1 MKQVLDETNFKK
13 NFGNKLNTLRKQRG
27 MTQSEL
33 GYQLN
38 YSDKAISKW
47 ERGESVPDSYTVYK
61 IAELFGVSVDE
72 ILSPE
77 SKLDLN
83 KVNPNDGFKPSRLF
97 VPIIT
102 AVSVFFL
109 ASIAFLVMKNV
120 EPWSAYAEYTFLYAV
135 PVAAIVLT
143 VFSSL
148 WWRMVY
154 RCIFVS
160 LILWTSAFAVYFSF
174 DVENLKYIFVP
185 CAILQVACILAYVF
199 AYFVIKKK

>member
-1 MKQVLDETNFKK
+1 
-13 NFGNKLNTLRKQRG
+13 

-61 IAELFGVSVDE
+61 IAQLFGISVDE

-77 SKLDLN
+77 KELDL
-83 KVNPNDGFKPSRLF
+83 KEVKPTEGLKPSRLF

-102 AVSVFFL
+102 AVSVLFL

-120 EPWSAYAEYTFLYAV
+120 EPWSAYAEYAFLYAI

-143 VFSSL
+143 IFSSL

-160 LILWTSAFAVYFSF
+160 LIIWTSAFAVYFTF
-174 DVENLKYIFVP
+174 ELETLKYIFIP
-185 CAILQVACILAYVF
+185 CAILQVACVLAYVF

>member
-1 MKQVLDETNFKK
+1 MQTEAEFKK
-13 NFGNKLNTLRKQRG
+13 SFGNKLNTLRKQRG

-61 IAELFGVSVDE
+61 ISELFGVPVSD
-72 ILSPE
+72 IISPE
-77 SKLDLN
+77 KELDL
-83 KVNPNDGFKPSRLF
+83 KTVKPKEALKPSRLF

-120 EPWSAYAEYTFLYAV
+120 DAWSAYAPYAFLYAV

-160 LILWTSAFAVYFSF
+160 LIIWTSAFALYFSLNL
-174 DVENLKYIFVP
+174 ENLKYIFIP
-185 CAILQVACILAYVF
+185 CAILQVACILAYLF
-199 AYFVIKKK
+199 AHFMVKKK

>member
-1 MKQVLDETNFKK
+1 MLSETNFKK

-47 ERGESVPDSYTVYK
+47 ERGDSVPDSYTVYK
-61 IAELFGVSVDE
+61 IAHLFGVPVDE

-77 SKLDLN
+77 KELN
-83 KVNPNDGFKPSRLF
+83 LKEAKPKENLKPSKLF

-102 AVSVFFL
+102 AVCVLFL
-109 ASIAFLVMKNV
+109 ASIVFLVMKNV
-120 EPWSAYAEYTFLYAV
+120 EPWSAYAEYAFLYAI

-143 VFSSL
+143 IFSSL

-160 LILWTSAFAVYFSF
+160 LIIWTSAFAVYFSF
-174 DVENLKYIFVP
+174 ELENLKYIFIP

-199 AYFVIKKK
+199 AYFVVKKK

>member
-1 MKQVLDETNFKK
+1 MIGETEFKK

-27 MTQSEL
+27 LTQSEL

-38 YSDKAISKW
+38 YSDKAVSKW

-61 IAELFGVSVDE
+61 IAEFFGVPVSDL
-72 ILSPE
+72 ISPE
-77 SKLDLN
+77 NEIELN
-83 KVNPNDGFKPSRLF
+83 GVKPSHNFRPARLF

-109 ASIAFLVMKNV
+109 ASVAFLVMKNI
-120 EPWSAYAEYTFLYAV
+120 EPWSEYASFAFLYAV

-143 VFSSL
+143 IFSSL
-148 WWRMVY
+148 WWRMIY

-160 LILWTSAFAVYFSF
+160 LIIWTSAFAVYFSF
-174 DVENLKYIFVP
+174 DIENLKYIFIP
-185 CAILQVACILAYVF
+185 CAILQVACVLAYVF

>member
-1 MKQVLDETNFKK
+1 MLGETDFKK

-61 IAELFGVSVDE
+61 IAELFGVSVDD
-72 ILSPE
+72 ILSPQKE
-77 SKLDLN
+77 LKL
-83 KVNPNDGFKPSRLF
+83 NDVKPVDSLKPSRLF

-120 EPWSAYAEYTFLYAV
+120 EPWSAYAHFAFLYAV

-148 WWRMVY
+148 WWRMIY

-160 LILWTSAFAVYFSF
+160 LIIWTSAFAVYFSF
-174 DVENLKYIFVP
+174 NIENLKYIFIP
-185 CAILQVACILAYVF
+185 CAILQVACVLAYVF

>member
-1 MKQVLDETNFKK
+1 MLSESEFKK

-61 IAELFGVSVDE
+61 IAELFGVSVHD

-77 SKLDLN
+77 KEINLKQVKPTEN
-83 KVNPNDGFKPSRLF
+83 FKPSRLF

-102 AVSVFFL
+102 AVSVLFL

-120 EPWSAYAEYTFLYAV
+120 DAWSAYAEYAFLYAV

-160 LILWTSAFAVYFSF
+160 LIIWTSAFAVYFSF
-174 DVENLKYIFVP
+174 NIENLKYIFIP
-185 CAILQVACILAYVF
+185 CAILQVACILTYVF

>member
-1 MKQVLDETNFKK
+1 MTDETNFKK

-72 ILSPE
+72 MLSPGKE
-77 SKLDLN
+77 LDL
-83 KVNPNDGFKPSRLF
+83 KEVKPTADGLKPSRLF

-102 AVSVFFL
+102 AVSVFFI
-109 ASIAFLVMKNV
+109 ASVIFLVMKNV
-120 EPWSAYAEYTFLYAV
+120 DSWSAYAHFAFLYAV
-135 PVAAIVLT
+135 PAAAIVLT
-143 VFSSL
+143 IFSSL

-160 LILWTSAFAVYFSF
+160 LIIWTSAFAVYFSF
-174 DVENLKYIFVP
+174 NIENLKYIFIP

-199 AYFVIKKK
+199 AYFVVKKK